1 MLIVLLA
8 AVLSGAA
15 PQASRQD
22 DWQSCVT
29 SAAEKWA
36 MNRDGAD
43 VIADGAIGAC
53 QSREPSAVS
62 ETEMRRVR
70 QAAIAAVLA
79 RRRP

>member
-8 AVLSGAA
+8 VALSSAA
-15 PQASRQD
+15 PQPSRQGE
-22 DWQSCVT
+22 WQSCVT

-53 QSREPSAVS
+53 QSREPSAVN

-70 QAAIAAVLA
+70 QAAIAVVLA
-79 RRRP
+79 KRRP